1 MPKKYLVYIGSTLDD
16 LKHEDRELFRLILD
30 LGHIPIRSPG
40 GENGAGETALVN
52 KTIAESDYFISLV
65 AHRYSKD
72 GAPSV
77 MEQEYNQAL
86 NCGIPVI
93 AFIVDEE
100 ARWRANKKETEAAR
114 IRKLRDFKSSLRK
127 HPHAFW
133 SNTVEFCQ
141 KAQTLL
147 LRELNIHP
155 GKGWIPGDE
164 GVSPVVANELAR
176 LGAENGE
183 LRRRLGME
191 SGSLVTRLREQLK
204 HAVKVLA
211 LNRAVLSFYYE
222 NGKTWENTRKFR
234 YLRIF
239 KVLAPE
245 LYIGKTTADI
255 SRFLGGVLNP
265 DLKRGVR
272 KDFPTPSNTIKKIMA
287 DFTLLRLIRCA
298 GGNPDS
304 GSDSEIWE
312 ITEYGKELYAVYRMR
327 QLEKPFERLAA
338 RTETEEAPE
347 ASSADQGDQ
356 AESADPEGAGGRADA
371 PDGPDG
377 RGLKKTRKS
386 AKKTNSP

>member
-16 LKHEDRELFRLILD
+16 LKHEDRELFRLILE
-30 LGHIPIRSPG
+30 LGHIPVRSP
-40 GENGAGETALVN
+40 AGEEGEDEDARVLVN
-52 KTIAESDYFISLV
+52 KIIAECDYFISLV
-65 AHRYSKD
+65 AHRYSKE
-72 GAPSV
+72 GEPSP
-77 MEQEYNQAL
+77 MELEYNQAL

-93 AFIVDEE
+93 ALMVDEE
-100 ARWRANKKETEAAR
+100 ARWRANKKETKPAQ
-114 IRKLRDFKSSLRK
+114 IRKLKDFKNDLCK

-141 KAQTLL
+141 KAQNLL
-147 LRELNIHP
+147 LREINIRP
-155 GKGWIPGDE
+155 RRGWIPGD
-164 GVSPVVANELAR
+164 GGIQPVVANELAR

-183 LRRRLGME
+183 LRRRLGIE
-191 SGSLVTRLREQLK
+191 SGDLVTRLREQLK

-255 SRFLGGVLNP
+255 SRFLGSVLNP

-272 KDFPTPSNTIKKIMA
+272 KDFPTPSNTVKKIMA
-287 DFTLLRLIRCA
+287 DFALLKLVRCA
-298 GGNPDS
+298 GGNPAS
-304 GSDSEIWE
+304 GSDSELWE

-327 QLEKPFERLAA
+327 QLEKPFERARAA
-338 RTETEEAPE
+338 EVQAEQSGETPESLPE
-347 ASSADQGDQ
+347 ASPGEEGVAEAPVKRQG
-356 AESADPEGAGGRADA
+356 R
-371 PDGPDG
+371 
-377 RGLKKTRKS
+377 RKKTAS
-386 AKKTNSP
+386 